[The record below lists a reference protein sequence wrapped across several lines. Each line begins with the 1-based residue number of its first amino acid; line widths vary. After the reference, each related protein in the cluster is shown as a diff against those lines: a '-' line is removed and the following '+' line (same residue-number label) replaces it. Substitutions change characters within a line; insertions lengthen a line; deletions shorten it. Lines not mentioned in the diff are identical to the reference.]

1 MCYWGSPRV
10 SIAMYQ
16 ISNTDY
22 ATMLRTLRAFCET
35 KGTTIREQ
43 EDRRKA
49 ALLRRKL
56 ERKNRID

>member
-1 MCYWGSPRV
+1 
-10 SIAMYQ
+10 MYQ